1 MSNKQVA
8 LEQVYAQA
16 DCLYTLAE
24 VEQALDKMA
33 VQINQDLADKYPLVL
48 GVMNGA
54 LSTLGYLLQRLPFL
68 LEVDY
73 LHATR
78 YTGQLEGSDV
88 VWKRYPEVSMKGRH
102 ILLVDDILDRGITL
116 AAIVQH
122 CKAAGAEDVRIA
134 VLTEKLLTNYTPAIS
149 ADYVALQ
156 VPDRYVFG
164 YGIDFEYI
172 WRIATGIFACE

>member
-1 MSNKQVA
+1 MSDKRA
-8 LEQVYAQA
+8 ELEQVFEQA
-16 DCLYTLAE
+16 DCLYNLAE
-24 VEQALDKMA
+24 VEAALDKMA
-33 VQINQDLADKYPLVL
+33 EQVGQDLADKYPLVL

-54 LSTLGYLLQRLPFL
+54 LPTLAFLLRRLPFL

-88 VWKRYPEVSMKGRH
+88 VWKRYPEVSLKGRH

-122 CKAAGAEDVRIA
+122 CKEAGASDVRIA
-134 VLTEKLLTNYTPAIS
+134 VLTEKVLPDFTPSIA
-149 ADYVALQ
+149 ADYVALK

-164 YGIDFEYI
+164 YGMDYEDH
-172 WRIATGIFACE
+172 WRNAPGIYACK

>member
-1 MSNKQVA
+1 MSDKHVE
-8 LEQVYAQA
+8 LGQVYAQA

-24 VEQALDKMA
+24 VEQALDNMA

-122 CKAAGAEDVRIA
+122 CKAAGAEEVRIA
-134 VLTEKLLTNYTPAIS
+134 VLTEKLLTHYTPAIV

-164 YGIDFEYI
+164 YGMDYEDH
-172 WRIATGIFACE
+172 WRNAPGIFACK

>member
-1 MSNKQVA
+1 MSDKRA
-8 LEQVYAQA
+8 ELEQVYAQA

-24 VEQALDKMA
+24 VEQALDRMA
-33 VQINQDLADKYPLVL
+33 DQINRDFADKYPLVL

-88 VWKRYPEVSMKGRH
+88 MWKRYPEVSMEGRH

-122 CKAAGAEDVRIA
+122 CKAAGAVDVRIA
-134 VLTEKLLTNYTPAIS
+134 VLTEKLLANHTPAIA

-164 YGIDFEYI
+164 YGMDYEDH
-172 WRIATGIFACE
+172 WRNAPGIFACK